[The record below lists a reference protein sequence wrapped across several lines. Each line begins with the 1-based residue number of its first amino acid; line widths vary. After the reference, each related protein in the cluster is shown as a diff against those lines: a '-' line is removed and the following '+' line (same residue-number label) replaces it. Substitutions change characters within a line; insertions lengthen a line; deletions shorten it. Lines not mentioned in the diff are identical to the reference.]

1 MAIRAFV
8 SHPPA
13 AGRHHRLHAVA
24 FHGVYWR
31 VPVSHLRF
39 ILATARVAAAV
50 ALVALVIKIAPTLV
64 DHAAGHSGTYA
75 SQAAAAAPRTR

>member
-1 MAIRAFV
+1 M
-8 SHPPA
+8 
-13 AGRHHRLHAVA
+13 
-24 FHGVYWR
+24 
-31 VPVSHLRF
+31 SHLRF

-75 SQAAAAAPRTR
+75 SQAAATAPRTR